1 MSAIAHG
8 RFGPLH
14 ERDFG
19 LLFAGRVVSGLG
31 SAIAPVGLAF
41 AILQLTGSKSDLGIV
56 LAARQIPAV
65 IFLLFGGVI
74 SDRLPRNRVMVV
86 SNVVSAATQGTVAAL
101 LLSGNATIWS
111 LALLAGV
118 NGASI
123 AFFFPASQGVL
134 PQVVSLPQRQS
145 AIALLRLGL
154 NATSIVGP
162 ALGGA
167 LVAVANPGWALAVDA
182 ATFLAG
188 ALFIAAMN
196 LPATVRIEG
205 SRVLSELHEGWREF
219 RARTWLW
226 VIVIQFAVVNAAFS
240 GVTLVLGPVQA
251 DAHLGG
257 AGPYGLILGAASAGF
272 VCSGV
277 VMLRWRPSRML
288 LIATLAVL
296 VEAVPVALWGFPAPV
311 VGLMA
316 AGFLAGCGIEV
327 FGVLWETTMQ
337 QQIRG
342 ELLSRLYAYDMLGS
356 IALMPL
362 GLAVV
367 GPIASVVGVRATCF
381 GAAALIVLATLPV
394 FAVRDVRELRRTSAP
409 ADATA

>member
-1 MSAIAHG
+1 MSATARD

-14 ERDFG
+14 ERDFR

-41 AILQLTGSKSDLGIV
+41 AILDLTGSKSDLGLV

-65 IFLLFGGVI
+65 IFMLFGGVI
-74 SDRLPRNRVMVV
+74 SDRLPRNRVMVG
-86 SNVVSAATQGTVAAL
+86 SDVVCAASQGIVAAL
-101 LLSGNATIWS
+101 LLSGNATVWA
-111 LALLAGV
+111 LAVLAGV

-134 PQVVSLPQRQS
+134 PQVVSLPRRQS

-154 NATSIVGP
+154 NATSIIGP
-162 ALGGA
+162 ALGGV
-167 LVAVANPGWALAVDA
+167 LVAATNPGWALAVDA
-182 ATFLAG
+182 ATFLLG
-188 ALFIAAMN
+188 AIFVAAMN
-196 LPATVRIEG
+196 LPQTVRIAG
-205 SRVLSELHEGWREF
+205 SRMLSELHEGWREF

-240 GVTLVLGPVQA
+240 GIALVIGPVQA

-257 AGPYGLILGAASAGF
+257 AGPYGLIVAATSGGF

-288 LIATLAVL
+288 LIATFTVL
-296 VEAVPVALWGFPAPV
+296 VEAVPTALWAFPAPV
-311 VGLMA
+311 AALMA
-316 AGFLAGCGIEV
+316 ASFLAGCGVEI

-342 ELLSRLYAYDMLGS
+342 YMLSRLYAYDMLGS

-367 GPIASVVGVRATCF
+367 GPIADAVGVGATCL

-394 FAVRDVRELRRTSAP
+394 FAVRDVRELRRTSA
-409 ADATA
+409 AVDAAA

>member
-1 MSAIAHG
+1 MSATAHT

-14 ERDFG
+14 ERDFR
-19 LLFAGRVVSGLG
+19 LLFAGRVVSGFG
-31 SAIAPVGLAF
+31 NGIAPVGLAF

-74 SDRLPRNRVMVV
+74 ADRLPRNRVMVG
-86 SNVVSAATQGTVAAL
+86 SNIASAATQAAAAAL

-111 LALLAGV
+111 LALLAGL
-118 NGASI
+118 NGASV
-123 AFFFPASQGVL
+123 AFFFPASQGIL
-134 PQVVSLPQRQS
+134 PQVVSLPHRQP

-154 NATSIVGP
+154 NATSILGP
-162 ALGGA
+162 ALGGL
-167 LVAVANPGWALAVDA
+167 LVAAANPGWALAVDA

-188 ALFIAAMN
+188 AVFIAAMHI
-196 LPATVRIEG
+196 PATLRIEG
-205 SRVLSELHEGWREF
+205 SRMLSELHEGWREF

-226 VIVIQFAVVNAAFS
+226 VIVIQFALVNAAFS
-240 GVTLVLGPVQA
+240 GVTTVLGPVQA
-251 DAHLGG
+251 EAHLGG
-257 AGPYGLILGAASAGF
+257 AGPYGLIVGAASAGF
-272 VCSGV
+272 VCTGV
-277 VMLRWRPSRML
+277 LMLRWHPSRML

-296 VEAVPVALWGFPAPV
+296 VEALPVALWGIPAPV
-311 VGLMA
+311 GALMA
-316 AGFLAGCGIEV
+316 AGFLAGCGIEI

-381 GAAALIVLATLPV
+381 GAAALIVVATLPV
-394 FAVRDVRELRRTSAP
+394 LAVRDVRELRRADP
-409 ADATA
+409 A